1 VIRLAVGLTL
11 AGVLTAAAL
20 AGAVAA
26 VAARVADL
34 LPTRGPALDDQPAH
48 VIATIAKETQP

>member
-20 AGAVAA
+20 AGAVAI

-48 VIATIAKETQP
+48 VIADIAKETQ